1 MDVGVPVRTTGQNNA
16 SEGDVRGSIG
26 APLGSRRSAGVMA
39 APFHHDGS
47 RGHKRRRV
55 QQQQTNLTRRRTARL
70 TRTAAACVL
79 LATGLPTAMS
89 QDSCI
94 SLADSTACQAFN
106 ASSISTDSNLTGLF
120 PFLSDVTDAESFDTE
135 LENYVNGDYAQTK

>member
-16 SEGDVRGSIG
+16 IEGELRGSTAG
-26 APLGSRRSAGVMA
+26 APLVGRHFDGLMC
-39 APFHHDGS
+39 PFPQDGA
-47 RGHKRRRV
+47 RGHKRRRL
-55 QQQQTNLTRRRTARL
+55 QRTNLPQRRTAQL
-70 TRTAAACVL
+70 KRTAACIL

-89 QDSCI
+89 QDTCI

-106 ASSISTDSNLTGLF
+106 ASSISTDSSLTGLF

-135 LENYVNGDYAQTK
+135 IANYINGDYAQTK